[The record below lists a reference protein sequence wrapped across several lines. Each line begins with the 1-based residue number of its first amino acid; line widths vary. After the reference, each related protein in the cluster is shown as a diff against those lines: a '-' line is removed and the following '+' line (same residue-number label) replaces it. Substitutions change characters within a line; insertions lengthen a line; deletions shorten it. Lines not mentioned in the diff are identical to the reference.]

1 MVLIHETYKTLFM
14 KKFLGILVGVIVL
27 GLLIFIWTRYY
38 LVFGDGVKAG
48 TLNYVV
54 RKGYV
59 FKTWEGEVILTGL
72 QSKAGTSMQ
81 SNEFLFSVDNDDV
94 AKKLELASGSLVQ
107 LHYKEY
113 NGTIPWRGYSRFVVD
128 SIISIEKK

>member
-1 MVLIHETYKTLFM
+1 M
-14 KKFLGILVGVIVL
+14 KKFLKILNAVVVL
-27 GLLIFIWTRYY
+27 GLLVFVWVRYY

-54 RKGYV
+54 RKGYM

-113 NGTIPWRGYSRFVVD
+113 NGAIPWRGYQKYVVD
-128 SIISIEKK
+128 SIVSI

>member
-1 MVLIHETYKTLFM
+1 MKKVLGIIVAVLIV
-14 KKFLGILVGVIVL
+14 GIL
-27 GLLIFIWTRYY
+27 IFVYARYY

-54 RKGYV
+54 RKGYI
-59 FKTWEGEVILTGL
+59 FKTYEGEVILTGI
-72 QSKAGTSMQ
+72 QSKVPNSMQ
-81 SNEFLFSVDNDDV
+81 SNEFLFSVDNEDV

-113 NGTIPWRGYSRFVVD
+113 NGAIPWRGYSKFIVD
-128 SIISIEKK
+128 SIVSIEKK

>member
-1 MVLIHETYKTLFM
+1 MDFKHSFM
-14 KKFLGILVGVIVL
+14 KKFLGILAAVVIL
-27 GLLIFIWTRYY
+27 GLLIFIWARYY

-72 QSKAGTSMQ
+72 QAKTGTSMQ
-81 SNEFLFSVDNDDV
+81 SNEFLFSVDNDEV

-113 NGTIPWRGYSRFVVD
+113 NGAVAWRGYSKFVVD
-128 SIISIEKK
+128 SIVSIEKK